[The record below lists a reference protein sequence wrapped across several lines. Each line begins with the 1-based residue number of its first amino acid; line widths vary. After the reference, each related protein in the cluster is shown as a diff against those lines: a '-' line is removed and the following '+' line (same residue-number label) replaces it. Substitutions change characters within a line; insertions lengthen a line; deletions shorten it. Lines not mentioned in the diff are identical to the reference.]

1 MLVSFPV
8 SEECAK
14 YIMNNFDIKIF
25 DNSYVSANDCY
36 TAKIIAVQWYKAH
49 GQQLNLNHIDKEL
62 QQTAQQGSRNVSG
75 VSRRIRR
82 LG

>member
-8 SEECAK
+8 SKECAK

-25 DNSYVSANDCY
+25 DNSYVSANDCF
-36 TAKIIAVQWYKAH
+36 TAKLIAEQWYKAH
-49 GQQLNLNHIDKEL
+49 GQEFNLSHIDKEL

-75 VSRRIRR
+75 MPRRIRR